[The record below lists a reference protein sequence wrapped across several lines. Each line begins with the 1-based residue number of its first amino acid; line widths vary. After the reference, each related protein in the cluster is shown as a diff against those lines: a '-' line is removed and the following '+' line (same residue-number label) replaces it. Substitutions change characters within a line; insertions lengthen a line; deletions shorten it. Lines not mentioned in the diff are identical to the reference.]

1 MRERDRIER
10 VAVEACLA
18 GGRRL
23 RERFQSGTTSVDRT
37 EHDVKSSAD
46 RAAEDAMLGAIF
58 EAFPDHEVYAEES
71 GHHSGEA
78 DWRWVVDPLDG
89 TNNFESGLP
98 NFGSAVAVESGE
110 TELAALYAPVTE
122 DLYVARRGD
131 GVRVNGRPVDGGN
144 EVSLAESTAV
154 FVIGHDVKRDPDTR
168 SAAAELSRGLER
180 TCKRRLESWS
190 PTVHYGLV
198 ARGDL
203 EGVLAYRP
211 DEEEQVFCELLLAE
225 AGLEIRRGECWYAA
239 GWTAEVADGLAD
251 LARGATP

>member
-1 MRERDRIER
+1 MTERDRIER

-23 RERFQSGTTSVDRT
+23 RERFRGDTSVERT

-46 RAAEDAMLGAIF
+46 RAAESTMLSTIAG
-58 EAFPDHEVYAEES
+58 AFPDHEVYAEES
-71 GHHSGEA
+71 GTHPGEA

-98 NFGSAVAVESGE
+98 AFGSAVAVEAAE
-110 TELAALYAPVTE
+110 TEVAVLYAPLLD
-122 DLYVARRGD
+122 DLYVARRGE
-131 GVRVNGRPVDGGN
+131 GVRVNGRPVEADAGVPLGR
-144 EVSLAESTAV
+144 STVV
-154 FVIGHDVKRDPDTR
+154 FVIGHDVKRDPETR
-168 SAAAELSRGLER
+168 AVAAELGAGVER
-180 TCKRRLESWS
+180 ACKRRLESWS

-211 DEEEQVFCELLLAE
+211 DEEEQAFCELLVAE
-225 AGLEIRRGECWYAA
+225 AGLDVRRGGNWYAA
-239 GWTAEVADGLAD
+239 GWTAEVADALAE
-251 LARGATP
+251 LARGAVS